1 MKNKIGFLSFNI
13 CLLALLCAFVSNA
26 QSLDDL
32 RKQYPDEKEVLL
44 NKITEYTITVKDD
57 QPNVESKETEQ
68 LAFLSADAM
77 AANSGYSFYHSDFH
91 QVGNYQAYTRTANN
105 KIFKVTDFKTSSDK
119 ESFVFYDDVKETTFN
134 FPDAEPGAV
143 GNLEVSLHNTE
154 PHLLSGFY
162 FTTYIPVVNSE
173 LKITASADVSLK
185 YYKLGLDT
193 DKISVEIKKERRN
206 NVYTFRYKNC
216 PADRRYGDA
225 PGFAWYS
232 PHVIF
237 CIEKYKDKAG
247 NVVPYLSNLDDL
259 YRFSYHFIKTV
270 NTSISPEIKRVTDSL
285 TANAKTQEEKARNI
299 YSWVQHNI
307 KYVAFEDGFGGFVPR
322 EAGLICTRRFGDCKD
337 MASILTEMTKAAGIT
352 SYFTWIGTRDLP
364 YSFTSIPLP
373 SVSNHMICT
382 ILLNGQFIFLDG
394 TDPTCAFG
402 TPSEGIQGKEAMIS
416 INEKEYKILNV
427 PIIDKKQNS
436 LVDSTWLE
444 LTPTGIKGKIKQDM
458 HGYFAMN
465 TYGKLMYWDK
475 KDLRDHI
482 KNEFVR
488 GSNKFQLD
496 TFFVARKP
504 TTEEISWSGNFS
516 LPDYAKKIGNEYY
529 LNLNLFKFFE
539 NRRIDFPQ
547 RKIPIEQNFKY
558 TKKYVT
564 LLKLPDGYKV
574 TYLPEGKTYHNN
586 VWGFD
591 IKYEQ
596 KGNLVTFTQ
605 EFDNNNLLLT
615 SEQFESWNKV
625 LDNLFPAY
633 KETLSFSTSK

>member
-1 MKNKIGFLSFNI
+1 MKNRTGFLSFNI
-13 CLLALLCAFVSNA
+13 FLLVLLGYSVSNG

-44 NKITEYTITVKDD
+44 NKITEYNITVKND

-77 AANSGYSFYHSDFH
+77 AVNSGYSFYHSDFH
-91 QVGNYQAYTRTANN
+91 RVNNYQAYTRTANN
-105 KIFKVTDFKTSSDK
+105 KIIKVTDFKTSSDK

-216 PADRRYGDA
+216 PADPRYGDA

-247 NVVPYLSNLDDL
+247 NTVPYLSNLDDL

-285 TANAKTQEEKARNI
+285 TANAKSQEEKARNI

-322 EAGLICTRRFGDCKD
+322 EAGLICARRFGDCKD

-364 YSFTSIPLP
+364 YSFTRIPLP

-427 PIIDKKQNS
+427 PIIDKKQNT

-444 LTPTGIKGKIKQDM
+444 LTPAGIKGKVKQDM
-458 HGYFAMN
+458 RGYFAMN

-482 KNEFVR
+482 KKEFVR

-504 TTEEISWSGNFS
+504 TTEEISWSGDFS

-574 TYLPEGKTYHNN
+574 TYLPDGKTYHNN